1 MPFWGSFL
9 SSFSEDKEGELAFG
23 MVWYLPTKK
32 KLRNEKIKKSKV
44 KSKMISYIIMSCIIN
59 KGVRVWASVDCI
71 QNIKNKTKENTGN
84 SSLNYTF
91 IENIHRIH

>member
-1 MPFWGSFL
+1 
-9 SSFSEDKEGELAFG
+9 
-23 MVWYLPTKK
+23 
-32 KLRNEKIKKSKV
+32 
-44 KSKMISYIIMSCIIN
+44 MISYIIMSCIIN